1 MSQRSLSYTG
11 EFICDHRFLI
21 SHCFVSRVV
30 GVSDAFLGG
39 FWAVLGLIRSY
50 LLYVGLQGLGCHSL
64 GSSALCRREG
74 ALGRGGL
81 EGEWGRKERQ
91 GKGQRLVFMSV
102 QFDLLRISAPLKQLW
117 LLSPPTSSSLSCS
130 SPLSLLSTCMW
141 VESGSMR
148 LKSKGYSSK
157 PQHKPFALSS
167 FFFFFC

>member
-1 MSQRSLSYTG
+1 M
-11 EFICDHRFLI
+11 
-21 SHCFVSRVV
+21 
-30 GVSDAFLGG
+30 GG
-39 FWAVLGLIRSY
+39 FWAVPGLVRSY
-50 LLYVGLQGLGCHSL
+50 LLYVGLQGLSCQSL

-74 ALGRGGL
+74 GLSRGGL

-102 QFDLLRISAPLKQLW
+102 EFDLLRISAPLKQLW
-117 LLSPPTSSSLSCS
+117 LLSPPTSSSLACS

-157 PQHKPFALSS
+157 PQHKPCALSS
-167 FFFFFC
+167 FFFFLFLLIDFC